1 MAVTRV
7 TTRSRCAAWLWCLL
21 PAVPAAQAAGGLNIN
36 ATRVVVTQAE
46 GGTRLIT
53 GNSSDIPYLM
63 NIRFSATPDGKG
75 SAPFLASPPV
85 YRLEA
90 GGSNVVKIMAGD
102 TRMLPRDRESVFY
115 LSANGIPRSN
125 PLTRDGSGFVGGGLS
140 YAVGNQIKLFYRP
153 TGLPGTAKAAISGL
167 KLNRVAE
174 GVRVS
179 NPSAYHVTLASLRL
193 GGQSV
198 TFNATQ
204 PAMLAPFGS
213 ATYRVHGAYPI
224 SAAGKAE
231 WKAINDS
238 GAQVRG
244 EGVIQ

>member
-7 TTRSRCAAWLWCLL
+7 TMRSRWVAWLWCLL
-21 PAVPAAQAAGGLNIN
+21 PAAQAAGGLNIN

-53 GNSSDIPYLM
+53 GNSSDTPYLM

-75 SAPFLASPPV
+75 RAPFTASPPV
-85 YRLEA
+85 FRLEA
-90 GGSNVVKIMAGD
+90 GGSNVVKILAGD

-153 TGLPGTAKAAISGL
+153 SGLAGTAKAAINDL
-167 KLNRVAE
+167 TLNRVAE

-193 GGQSV
+193 GGQQV
-198 TFNATQ
+198 AFNAAQ

-213 ATYRVHGAYPI
+213 VTYRVRGAYPI
-224 SAAGKAE
+224 SATGKAE

-238 GAQVRG
+238 GAQVKG

>member
-1 MAVTRV
+1 M
-7 TTRSRCAAWLWCLL
+7 LWCLL
-21 PAVPAAQAAGGLNIN
+21 LTAPAAQAAGGLNIN

-46 GGTRLIT
+46 GGARLIT
-53 GNSSDIPYLM
+53 GNSSDTPYLM

-75 SAPFLASPPV
+75 KTPFLASPPV
-85 YRLEA
+85 FRLEA
-90 GGSNVVKIMAGD
+90 GGSNVVKILAGD

-115 LSANGIPRSN
+115 LSANGIPKSN
-125 PLTRDGSGFVGGGLS
+125 PLARDGSGFVSGGLS

-153 TGLPGTAKAAISGL
+153 TGLPGTAKEAIKGL
-167 KLNRVAE
+167 KMSRVAD

-179 NPSAYHVTLASLRL
+179 NPSAYHVSLASLRL
-193 GGQSV
+193 GGQAV

-204 PAMLAPFGS
+204 PAMLTPFG
-213 ATYRVHGAYPI
+213 AVTYRVRATYPL

-231 WKAINDS
+231 WNAINDS
-238 GAQVRG
+238 GAQVKA